1 MANLLSFKDVLG
13 NLTYLTFQDFMT
25 TFQLM
30 INRITKI
37 RDRSLFQVVVTQKG
51 RGCNVDWT

>member
-30 INRITKI
+30 INRITKN